1 MLNKIAYYLSLQN
14 NEYSV
19 PIHLEEGHGGIG
31 GLEGRPAGIGGL
43 EEGSDGIGQGGLR
56 PRRKYH
62 IHAYYMEE
70 QRGERQREKR
80 NRKYD
85 DYPNLRSGSIFVS
98 LGETFRRERRNE
110 K

>member
-43 EEGSDGIGQGGLR
+43 EEGSDGIGLGGLR
-56 PRRKYH
+56 SRRKYH

-70 QRGERQREKR
+70 QRIERQREKR

-85 DYPNLRSGSIFVS
+85 DYPGSTKYETTAMLCNRNKV
-98 LGETFRRERRNE
+98 GE
-110 K
+110 KLC